1 MTDTSARAPLTGRA
15 LLVEDNAVVA
25 LDAEDM
31 LRALGFADV
40 DVASTTLRAMDLLR
54 THTYSA
60 ALVDLQLKDGPAA
73 RVLEAMV
80 RMGLPFVIAS
90 GYAAGSE
97 SPAIHPGAPRIDKP
111 YGEQDLAVAL
121 RAAQQHARGP
131 RP

>member
-31 LRALGFADV
+31 LRGLGFADV
-40 DVASTTLRAMDLLR
+40 DIASTTLRAMDLLR

-60 ALVDLQLKDGPAA
+60 ALVDLQLKDGSAA
-73 RVLEAMV
+73 GVLDAMV

-97 SPAIHPGAPRIDKP
+97 SPALHGGAPRIDKP
-111 YGEQDLAVAL
+111 YGEQDLAAAL
-121 RAAQQHARGP
+121 RAAQQRACGP